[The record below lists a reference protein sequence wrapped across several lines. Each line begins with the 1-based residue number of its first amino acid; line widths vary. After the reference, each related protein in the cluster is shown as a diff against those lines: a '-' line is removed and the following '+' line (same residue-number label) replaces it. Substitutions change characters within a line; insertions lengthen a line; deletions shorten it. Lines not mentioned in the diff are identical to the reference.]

1 MKRNKNKL
9 DDAFCLHLA
18 QLFYAVASADNE
30 VAVEEMNALKLM
42 VKKEWVSGN
51 ILSNSQARVLLSTFS
66 QLAESR
72 ADSNQCFQTFKLYI
86 ENNHIK
92 IAAPVKNLIW
102 KTAERIASS
111 YAHKNKSELIVLT
124 KLKSF
129 LLDLP

>member
-18 QLFYAVASADNE
+18 QLFYAVASADNVVAEEE
-30 VAVEEMNALKLM
+30 VNALKLM
-42 VKKEWVSGN
+42 IKKEWVSGN
-51 ILSNSQARVLLSTFS
+51 LLSNSQAKILLSAFN

-86 ENNHIK
+86 ENNNIK
-92 IAAPVKNLIW
+92 IATPVKNMIW
-102 KTAERIASS
+102 KTAESIASS

-124 KLKSF
+124 KLRSF
-129 LLDLP
+129 FLDLP

>member
-9 DDAFCLHLA
+9 DDGFCMHLA
-18 QLFYAVASADNE
+18 QLFYAVASADNVVAEEE
-30 VAVEEMNALKLM
+30 VNTLKLM
-42 VKKEWVSGN
+42 IKKEWVSGN
-51 ILSNSQARVLLSTFS
+51 ILSNSQAEVLFS
-66 QLAESR
+66 AFNQLAESR

-92 IAAPVKNLIW
+92 IAAPVKSLIW